1 MWNFLKSFSTFSTL
15 TILDYAIIGRHNF
28 LVKAGSDIALIQT
41 SPLFSFKCNLISIRT
56 TWFTQQ
62 KQWGLYRNK
71 VTCSLLAIQR
81 PGHWTDICRMV
92 YYVVNI
98 MGLFPW
104 RKLYILIN
112 LVHFHNFGHKYASFC
127 SFLHTV
133 EDSFIIMFAVKVVKT
148 MMKVP
153 PWKQNN
159 LTCLT
164 WLVSIPAVY
173 AYVLFIFLYDLLIVV
188 CDVIYQI

>member
-1 MWNFLKSFSTFSTL
+1 
-15 TILDYAIIGRHNF
+15 
-28 LVKAGSDIALIQT
+28 
-41 SPLFSFKCNLISIRT
+41 
-56 TWFTQQ
+56 
-62 KQWGLYRNK
+62 
-71 VTCSLLAIQR
+71 
-81 PGHWTDICRMV
+81 
-92 YYVVNI
+92 

-112 LVHFHNFGHKYASFC
+112 LVHFHNFDHKYASFC

-133 EDSFIIMFAVKVVKT
+133 EDSFIVMFAVKVVKT

-173 AYVLFIFLYDLLIVV
+173 AYVFIYISVWSFNCGLWCNLANITNRKENLNVSQYIYYLLSTRELLQLIPYVTQGV
-188 CDVIYQI
+188 N